1 MDIGGIAFTL
11 VTSIELSSCL
21 YNCVYDIIYIYIQGL
36 HEVLKHEF
44 RQPSKSSDSSFLGV
58 PGASQLPGASERDKA
73 YRKSSSKAQGCRVQR
88 AAPGVCRA
96 SRQLED
102 RSLSVCLFT
111 VLNSEKDSALNEPT
125 LWTFRTCS
133 GLRNNEFWWWSWD
146 HDDWGAQIGGP
157 PKGTRWFTR
166 FIKKNKKNAKR
177 WVPEWLKF
185 GPKRYRRYYAR
196 RKHLRG
202 KIGWCLWRR
211 TKKLGQ
217 EVDCTKRSTS
227 IYYYPFFSVVIS
239 FVFTSTRAMYTY
251 LYTP

>member
-1 MDIGGIAFTL
+1 MI
-11 VTSIELSSCL
+11 
-21 YNCVYDIIYIYIQGL
+21 YNIFIYIQGL
-36 HEVLKHEF
+36 HEVLKHQF

-102 RSLSVCLFT
+102 IRSLSVCLFT

-166 FIKKNKKNAKR
+166 FINKKMQSA
-177 WVPEWLKF
+177 ES
-185 GPKRYRRYYAR
+185 
-196 RKHLRG
+196 
-202 KIGWCLWRR
+202 
-211 TKKLGQ
+211 Q
-217 EVDCTKRSTS
+217 SD
-227 IYYYPFFSVVIS
+227 
-239 FVFTSTRAMYTY
+239 
-251 LYTP
+251 

>member
-36 HEVLKHEF
+36 HEVLKHQF

-102 RSLSVCLFT
+102 IRSLSVCLFT
-111 VLNSEKDSALNEPT
+111 VLNSEQDSALN
-125 LWTFRTCS
+125 LSHLFRS
-133 GLRNNEFWWWSWD
+133 SKQWILMMILRSWWLRCPNWRTAKGD
-146 HDDWGAQIGGP
+146 KVIHQIHQ
-157 PKGTRWFTR
+157 
-166 FIKKNKKNAKR
+166 KK
-177 WVPEWLKF
+177 
-185 GPKRYRRYYAR
+185 
-196 RKHLRG
+196 
-202 KIGWCLWRR
+202 
-211 TKKLGQ
+211 
-217 EVDCTKRSTS
+217 
-227 IYYYPFFSVVIS
+227 
-239 FVFTSTRAMYTY
+239 
-251 LYTP
+251 